1 MILIPIEALTPA
13 DVRRLGTN
21 VQTAAAEEH
30 THLAAVNRSL
40 AIHGEVLGREP
51 ATAVRLAAAT

>member
-1 MILIPIEALTPA
+1 MTLIPINALTPA

-30 THLAAVNRSL
+30 THLAALNRSL
-40 AIHGEVLGREP
+40 AAHGEALDREP
-51 ATAVRLAAAT
+51 RCTPRPIVIA